1 MSNTL
6 TSTLKAHLVKTFQ
19 ASLEENL
26 VAMELANMRLQD
38 MSRGGTT
45 ITIPRIARHYV
56 GSYAKYTDGT
66 AQDITT
72 ANDQLVIN
80 QTPFIMFSYDASDKL
95 ENYLDVVSAQV
106 QRDVFSMKRHIEGK
120 FFAEYAN
127 AGLNNGTAVAM
138 TKTVTDANYA
148 GNVVGNALASLVNDG
163 CDASK
168 LALVV
173 DPFQLN
179 TIGISTLG
187 STFNVADETVK
198 RGYRGNFMGFD
209 VYVSNN
215 LSFTATLDLA
225 TQPALNDTVR
235 INGVTFTF
243 VTSIGATAGNVLRG
257 ADAAA
262 SMTNLI
268 SAINGTAGGG
278 TTYIDVGQEVRNDK
292 LAGISAAQGTNQVLL
307 TSIHGYRPVST
318 PTMTTAANDWKD
330 AVIHCL
336 AMEKGA
342 IDMVLQK
349 EVSIEERNETKNL
362 VTNYLIWSKFGIKT
376 TTEGAKRMYDLRL
389 IAQADEA

>member
-6 TSTLKAHLVKTFQ
+6 TSTLKAHLTKTFQ
-19 ASLEENL
+19 ASLEEKL
-26 VAMELANMRLQD
+26 VVMELANMRLQD

-127 AGLNNGTAVAM
+127 AGLNNGTAVALS
-138 TKTVTDANYA
+138 KTVTDANYA
-148 GNVVGNALASLVNDG
+148 GNVVGTALASLSNDG
-163 CDASK
+163 CDTSK

-179 TIGISTLG
+179 TIGISSLG
-187 STFNVADETVK
+187 NTFNVADETIK
-198 RGYRGNFMGFD
+198 RGYKGQFMGFD

-215 LSFTATLDLA
+215 LSFTATLA
-225 TQPALNDTVR
+225 VGTQPGDGYYVDV
-235 INGVTFTF
+235 NGVRFTF
-243 VTSIGATAGNVLRG
+243 VTTLGTTAGNVLRG

-262 SMTNLI
+262 SIANFV
-268 SAINGTAGGG
+268 SAINGTSGAG
-278 TTYIDVGQEVRNDK
+278 TTYVDVGQEVRNDK
-292 LAGISAAQGTNQVLL
+292 LAGISAAGGSGVVNL
-307 TSIHGYRPVST
+307 TSIHGYRKVSSQN
-318 PTMTTAANDWKD
+318 TAAIDWQD
-330 AVIHCL
+330 AVIHCV

-349 EVSIEERNETKNL
+349 EVSIEERDETKNL
-362 VTNYLIWSKFGIKT
+362 VTNYFIWSKFGIKT
-376 TTEGAKRMYDLRL
+376 TAEGAKRLYDLRL